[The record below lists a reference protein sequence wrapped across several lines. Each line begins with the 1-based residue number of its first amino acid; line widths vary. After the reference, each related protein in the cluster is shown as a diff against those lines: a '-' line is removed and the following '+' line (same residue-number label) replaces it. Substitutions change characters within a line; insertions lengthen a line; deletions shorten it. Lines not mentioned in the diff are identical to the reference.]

1 MDDKLQV
8 IEAKLDR
15 ILAILDAKEHKKL
28 QDKDRI
34 KSKRDEEA
42 VADAK
47 RRGVIVVDRLMGTF
61 DTDSRLPYKK
71 WAYICLEFDNALHF
85 LRWVVNEYLGSYHC
99 LQDGRK
105 RMIARNGNYWKSYKS
120 CGTAM
125 LLTPVDMFGGPK
137 VKWDDTLQVQMLK
150 WCYFH
155 VKPVLEHL
163 VKEPRLEYVHEKHL
177 PWDDEKVCQDCG
189 DPLPLEPRWWRKS
202 TRFQEIM
209 QASFAPYSMGYV
221 RTGKGSMLI
230 DFEREVLERPETKLL
245 FSQIWTALREGVTE
259 RAVHDTWMTKRRLNE
274 FVERG
279 TAEWVKSVKQE
290 QAAQFMEKL
299 KRENAIRL
307 GMQLAVRAKEEG
319 DLQVAIQRS
328 IKEI

>member
-34 KSKRDEEA
+34 KAKRDEEA
-42 VADAK
+42 VVDAK
-47 RRGVIVVDRLMGTF
+47 RRGAIVVERMEGTCA
-61 DTDSRLPYKK
+61 TDNRLPYKK

-230 DFEREVLERPETKLL
+230 DFEREVLERPETKLI
-245 FSQIWTALREGVTE
+245 FTQIWTALREGVTE
-259 RAVHDTWMTKRRLNE
+259 RAVHEAWMTKRRLKE

-279 TAEWVKSVKQE
+279 TAEWTKSVKQD
-290 QAAQFMEKL
+290 QAARFMEKL

-307 GMQLAVRAKEEG
+307 GMQIAVRAKEEG